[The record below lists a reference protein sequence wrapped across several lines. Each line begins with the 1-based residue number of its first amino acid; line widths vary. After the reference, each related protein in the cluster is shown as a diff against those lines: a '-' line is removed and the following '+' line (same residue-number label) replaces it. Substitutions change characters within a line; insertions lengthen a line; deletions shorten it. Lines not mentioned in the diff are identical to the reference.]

1 MNTENTENASTERS
15 AMNEENAQNI
25 QEQSIKKEPRWKTE
39 SIWHDPATPY
49 YRTTSSGMM
58 FGVKPPDKKK
68 ERSYYSS
75 HQDPTAD
82 AAIRN
87 VSCEEKRKEREERR
101 MERLSREEAIQ
112 EKKDDFFG
120 SLRVLKMEL
129 ESGDES
135 NEGSEGSE
143 GGEGREGVESC
154 VGGESA
160 SAEVDTGKGKVIHI
174 ARVRS

>member
-1 MNTENTENASTERS
+1 MNAENIVNAENTDNTATES
-15 AMNEENAQNI
+15 SVMSEQNAQNI

-87 VSCEEKRKEREERR
+87 VSREEKRREREERR
-101 MERLSREEAIQ
+101 IERLSREEAIQ
-112 EKKDDFFG
+112 VKKDDFFG
-120 SLRVLKMEL
+120 SLRILKMQL
-129 ESGDES
+129 EAEEKSADDGLADEA
-135 NEGSEGSE
+135 
-143 GGEGREGVESC
+143 VKAA
-154 VGGESA
+154 GESISSEEFA
-160 SAEVDTGKGKVIHI
+160 AGKGKVIHI

>member
-87 VSCEEKRKEREERR
+87 VSREEKRKEREERR
-101 MERLSREEAIQ
+101 MERLSREEAIR

-129 ESGDES
+129 ESGEDSDES
-135 NEGSEGSE
+135 CEGS
-143 GGEGREGVESC
+143 EGREGVEGVVS
-154 VGGESA
+154 GESA
-160 SAEVDTGKGKVIHI
+160 SEESAVGKGKVIHI

>member
-1 MNTENTENASTERS
+1 MSVEEKNEQNEQNTKK
-15 AMNEENAQNI
+15 
-25 QEQSIKKEPRWKTE
+25 QSNKKEPRWKTE

-68 ERSYYSS
+68 RSYYSS

-87 VSCEEKRKEREERR
+87 VSREEKRREREERR

-112 EKKDDFFG
+112 EKKNDFFD

-129 ESGDES
+129 ENGK
-135 NEGSEGSE
+135 N
-143 GGEGREGVESC
+143 
-154 VGGESA
+154 
-160 SAEVDTGKGKVIHI
+160 SAEDENGATEEAAAGKGKVIPI
-174 ARVRS
+174 ARVRG